1 MSNLDAFRDGDRHD
15 DVVIYLSDA
24 FLDPGSK
31 LYEMGEAREE
41 GVLLV
46 VPGEKGR
53 DAFQAGTGMEAM
65 EFAGAA
71 MDRDG
76 DIAATLDAGVCPDT
90 SVAADDTHEL
100 EFVFAFTEPENPDVG
115 GLYADGDVLHAYAH
129 CACGTSYSH
138 KWVIGN
144 HNDE

>member
-1 MSNLDAFRDGDRHD
+1 MSDLDAFRDGNRHD
-15 DVVIYLSDA
+15 DVAMYLSDA
-24 FLDPGSK
+24 FLDQGSK
-31 LYEMGEAREE
+31 LYEMGETREK
-41 GVLLV
+41 GVLLI

-53 DAFQAGTGMEAM
+53 NAFQAGTGMKAM

-71 MDRDG
+71 MDREG
-76 DIAATLDAGVCPDT
+76 DIAATLDAGHCPDT
-90 SVAADDTHEL
+90 GAETDSSHDV

-144 HNDE
+144 HSGE